1 MDEDSDSSVEL
12 RSHGA
17 MNATLVSN
25 PGATEWTY
33 GSDIPSYSMAAATP
47 AKAEDVVDDEHDIV
61 VRKEV
66 HVTAE
71 GGGAKDFNGVHAI
84 EH

>member
-12 RSHGA
+12 KSHIAGKTA
-17 MNATLVSN
+17 LVSN
-25 PGATEWTY
+25 PGNTEWTY
-33 GSDIPSYSMAAATP
+33 GTDIPSYSTAAATP
-47 AKAEDVVDDEHDIV
+47 AKAEDIVDDERDIV

-71 GGGAKDFNGVHAI
+71 DGGGNEFHVGHAI
-84 EH
+84 